1 MESGDARTF
10 LVHAVHA
17 RIDIATVET
26 WVEAGWLKPPQG
38 GSRFSEIDLARARF
52 ICDLKD
58 MGVNDEAIPVILDLV
73 DQLHGVRRTLR
84 EVLAACAAPSQ
95 ASHHASEQDVPDQD
109 APEPGA

>member
-1 MESGDARTF
+1 MESGEARTF

-26 WVEAGWLKPPQG
+26 WVKAWVEAGWLAPPQH
-38 GSRFSEIDLARARF
+38 GSRFSEVDLARVRF
-52 ICDLKD
+52 ICDLKE

-84 EVLAACAAPSQ
+84 EVLAACAAPDRAAQYDS
-95 ASHHASEQDVPDQD
+95 DQD
-109 APEPGA
+109 APDQG